1 MRQVGNRS
9 PQLPS
14 ALPSAQALRAAAAHQ
29 KTGAALA
36 ALATTGI
43 VKGVY
48 RFASHAEMN
57 RHTEEALAR
66 AIVLNSQLRG
76 AKTE

>member
-1 MRQVGNRS
+1 MRQVGTRN

-14 ALPSAQALRAAAAHQ
+14 ASPSAEALRAAAAHQ
-29 KTGAALA
+29 KTGSALA
-36 ALATTGI
+36 ALATTGV
-43 VKGVY
+43 VKGVC
-48 RFASHAEMN
+48 RFASRAEMN

-66 AIVLNSQLRG
+66 ATALNNRLRD

>member
-1 MRQVGNRS
+1 MRQVGTRN

-14 ALPSAQALRAAAAHQ
+14 SSPSAEALRAAAVHQ
-29 KTGAALA
+29 KTGAALS
-36 ALATTGI
+36 ALSTTGI
-43 VKGVY
+43 TKGVY

-66 AIVLNSQLRG
+66 AIAMNSRLRG

>member
-1 MRQVGNRS
+1 MRQVGTCN

-14 ALPSAQALRAAAAHQ
+14 ASPSAEALRAAAAHQ

-43 VKGVY
+43 AKGVY

-57 RHTEEALAR
+57 RQTEEALAR
-66 AIVLNSQLRG
+66 AMALNSRLRD